1 MKTKIIVL
9 TSLALFGCQKYESA
23 EVGASADKAVVS
35 TEAAMSD
42 ALPNASY
49 QNLYREYLGKEQ
61 GDTTDYLDKK
71 KLIKKANISGTVQDA
86 HFAVKYAEHITEKY
100 RGIIT
105 QSETNSSTNK
115 EKNIVINADSVLH
128 VYGSSTTGIVTLRIP
143 SSSLLEV
150 LAALDSVYNHI
161 EVRNITTEDVTA
173 QYIENQLRA
182 NSAQRRTKRLEG
194 SSAVNS
200 DNNSVDAERFAAEQ
214 EEQYITHKMGQ
225 FRLEDDIRYSEVRCT
240 FYQPEKVY
248 KERLPN
254 ASLTKY
260 NVNILYRIWNNIL
273 VSGRWILSLFTY
285 IFYLWPIF
293 VIGGILYFYYKR
305 NQ

>member
-9 TSLALFGCQKYESA
+9 TALTLLGCQKYESA
-23 EVGASADKAVVS
+23 EVGASSEKAVVS
-35 TEAAMSD
+35 TDAAMSD
-42 ALPNASY
+42 ASPNASY
-49 QNLYREYLGKEQ
+49 QNLYKEYIGKEV

-71 KLIKKANISGTVQDA
+71 KLIKKANISGKVQDA
-86 HFAVKYAEHITEKY
+86 HLAVKYAELITEKY

-105 QSETNSSTNK
+105 QSETNSTTNK

-128 VYGSSTTGIVTLRIP
+128 VYASSTTGIMTLRIP
-143 SSSLLEV
+143 NASLLAV

-194 SSAVNS
+194 SSAINS
-200 DNNSVDAERFAAEQ
+200 DNNSVDAERFASEQ

-240 FYQPEKVY
+240 FYQPEKVF
-248 KERLPN
+248 KEKLPN

-260 NVNILYRIWNNIL
+260 NVNVLYRIWNNMLI
-273 VSGRWILSLFTY
+273 SGRWVLSLFTY
-285 IFYLWPIF
+285 MFYLWPVF
-293 VIGGILYFYYKR
+293 VIGGALYYYYNRK
-305 NQ
+305 Q